1 MLVYFIIIMNQM
13 YTVLIHPETLQK
25 IPLHSPEGIYLL
37 KHFVNTVLQKGGDPS
52 DTENTPYTP
61 KKGQT
66 TAQIT
71 TPTVQNTQITPTKVG
86 TTTTSG
92 SPVQLG
98 ENISVDS
105 NNYPNILTI
114 EGKFGAYTLT
124 PNLILKPSQLLR
136 PNSNIKWAKISKPG
150 AYGGEIY
157 EGTLLGD
164 QSQKC
169 IKKCLNNTR
178 RISVSNNQQSVV
190 AGTQP
195 APIDTRP
202 IVNFKL
208 IDLLKDACSLLKSLT
223 NLGKKPKG
231 SQSGGAGS
239 DQIVHDKGKRQL
251 FPSSENTQK
260 KIKYQG
266 EANLRFEE
274 PCSELAS
281 LDTVD
286 HEIYLYGLA
295 SKLELGPKFH
305 GYFEENGKKCIIM
318 EKMTS
323 DLGKYCSALSTHDWK
338 SQRDFWELKADLKQ
352 KLSELYLKSVESGFV
367 QLDMKPDNVLVNYDE
382 ITFQIFK
389 IRFTDFDPRFMLV
402 LHPEG
407 NFTSYCDRFSMFSLA
422 HTPYDYYQ
430 NTFILVYKL
439 VFGLYFAV
447 KYGLYLYTPGDVDE
461 LRSNC
466 NDAGISNFLKIICW
480 SRDETTKRRA
490 CPVMSTIEK
499 YIIERLLHKVEAIPE
514 TRDGSEAI
522 TEEEQNF
529 NDELQELKIKYPKK
543 AMTA

>member
-1 MLVYFIIIMNQM
+1 M

-37 KHFVNTVLQKGGDPS
+37 KHFVTTVLQKGGDPS

-124 PNLILKPSQLLR
+124 PNLILKPSQLLK
-136 PNSNIKWAKISKPG
+136 PDSNIKWVKISKPG

-157 EGTLLGD
+157 EGTLRGD

-178 RISVSNNQQSVV
+178 RISNSNNQQSVV
-190 AGTQP
+190 AGSQP

-239 DQIVHDKGKRQL
+239 DQIVHDNGKRQL
-251 FPSSENTQK
+251 FRSSEKTQK

-266 EANLRFEE
+266 EAILRFEE

-295 SKLELGPKFH
+295 SKLELGPHFY
-305 GYFEENGKKCIIM
+305 GYVKETKIENEIEIEKKCIIM

-338 SQRDFWELKADLKQ
+338 SQREFWELKADLKQ

-382 ITFQIFK
+382 KTLQIYK

-407 NFTSYCDRFSMFSLA
+407 NFTSYCDRFSMFSLSC
-422 HTPYDYYQ
+422 TPYNYYR

-447 KYGLYLYTPGDVDE
+447 KYGLYLYTPEEVEGLRFLCEVDT
-461 LRSNC
+461 
-466 NDAGISNFLKIICW
+466 GISNFLKIICS
-480 SRDETTKRRA
+480 SRNETTKRRA

-499 YIIERLLHKVEAIPE
+499 YIIERLLHKVEAIPG
-514 TRDGSEAI
+514 TRDGSKAM

-529 NDELQELKIKYPKK
+529 NNELQKLKLKYPKK
-543 AMTA
+543 P